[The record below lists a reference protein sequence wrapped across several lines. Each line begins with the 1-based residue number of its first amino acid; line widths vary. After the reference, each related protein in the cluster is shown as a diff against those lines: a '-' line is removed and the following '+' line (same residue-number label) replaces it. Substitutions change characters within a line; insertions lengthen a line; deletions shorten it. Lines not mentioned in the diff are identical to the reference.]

1 MLLLQNGEHVFLG
14 RSLAQSSTFQI
25 CCAKTGKCVFSSAL
39 LPHAHSSA
47 WWSGAFNKLHSEGG
61 V

>member
-39 LPHAHSSA
+39 LPQCSLKCVVVRGFQQATS
-47 WWSGAFNKLHSEGG
+47 
-61 V
+61 